1 MFYGIVSFFKSLL
14 IRGSLL
20 GVCFALYAYFTNTFI
35 DEYRAIFVVLFI
47 IIFIERAVYYTT
59 WWKFIILPYSLNLH
73 GSFKNDA
80 SKSTLYVDKFVKF
93 KTLKPKSAV
102 EEIMSVGLKSF
113 SLEYRNFVAINVD
126 DYKENAER
134 ILHFLGLIDKRYEMK
149 VYHKKNKNVVLV
161 FYSLPYEYGADLSYF
176 KPNKLFL
183 GIYEKGLYYRKLNTL
198 DHLLCV
204 GESGSGKSNF
214 MHLLNVNFLFNL
226 HKIRKMYMIDLK
238 GGVEL
243 KRYEALHNVEFVS
256 SIERLNAF
264 LDDVLVDLEASQRDL
279 LLTNKRKSDDLTLII
294 FDEVGAVSTYPDK
307 KIREAIFDKL
317 SLISMQGRAS
327 GILLFLFA
335 QKIDNTV
342 LPSCIV
348 NNLQS
353 RVLLKTSNDNNIN
366 IIDLKDNIREK
377 TTWVEVQDFN
387 KGRAI
392 YKDGL
397 TSEKYLV
404 QFPIINDTLL
414 NYIISNNMI
423 DVTHEL
429 LNQKPL

>member
-1 MFYGIVSFFKSLL
+1 MIYGIMSFLKSLL
-14 IRGSLL
+14 IRGSFLAL
-20 GVCFALYAYFTNTFI
+20 GFIAYAYFTNTSI
-35 DEYRAIFVVLFI
+35 DDYKDIFVVLFI
-47 IIFIERAVYYTT
+47 VIFMERAVHYAT

-73 GSFKNDA
+73 SNFKDDA
-80 SKSTLYVDKFVKF
+80 SRSCLHIDKFVKF
-93 KTLKPKSAV
+93 KKLKPKSV
-102 EEIMSVGLKSF
+102 IEEVMCVGLKSF

-126 DYKENAER
+126 DYRENAER

-149 VYHKKNKNVVLV
+149 VYHRKNKNVVLV
-161 FYSLPYEYGADLSYF
+161 FYSLPYQYSVDLSYF

-183 GIYEKGLYYRKLNTL
+183 GIYEKGLYYRKIDTL

-226 HKIRKMYMIDLK
+226 HKIKKMYMIDLK

-243 KRYEALHNVEFVS
+243 KRYETLDNVEFVS
-256 SIERLNAF
+256 TIERLNTL
-264 LDDVLVDLEASQRDL
+264 LDDVLVDLQASQREL
-279 LLTNKRKSDDLTLII
+279 LLSNQHKSDDLTLII

-307 KIREAIFDKL
+307 KIRESIFDKL
-317 SLISMQGRAS
+317 ALISMQGRAS

-342 LPSCIV
+342 LPSSIV
-348 NNLQS
+348 NNLQT

-377 TTWVEVQDFN
+377 ISWVEVQDFN

-397 TSEKYLV
+397 TSDKSLL
-404 QFPIINDTLL
+404 QFPIIEDKIL
-414 NYIISNNMI
+414 NFTIKADMLCITN
-423 DVTHEL
+423 EL
-429 LNQKPL
+429 LSQNPR

>member
-20 GVCFALYAYFTNTFI
+20 GVCFALYAYFTNTSI
-35 DEYRAIFVVLFI
+35 DEYKAIFVVLFSI
-47 IIFIERAVYYTT
+47 GFIERAVYYAT

-102 EEIMSVGLKSF
+102 EEVMSVGLKSF
-113 SLEYRNFVAINVD
+113 SLEYRNFVSINVD
-126 DYKENAER
+126 DYRENTER
-134 ILHFLGLIDKRYEMK
+134 ILHFLGLIDKRYEVK

-161 FYSLPYEYGADLSYF
+161 FYSLPYEYTADLSYF

-183 GIYEKGLYYRKLNTL
+183 GIYEKGLYYRKLDTL

-214 MHLLNVNFLFNL
+214 MHLLNINFLFNL
-226 HKIRKMYMIDLK
+226 HKIKKFYMVDLK

-243 KRYEALHNVEFVS
+243 KRYETLDNVEFVS
-256 SIERLNAF
+256 NIERLNTL
-264 LDDVLVDLEASQRDL
+264 LDDVLVDLQASQREL
-279 LLTNKRKSDDLTLII
+279 LLSNKRKSDELTLII
-294 FDEVGAVSTYPDK
+294 FDEIGAVSTYPDK

-317 SLISMQGRAS
+317 ALISMQGRAS
-327 GILLFLFA
+327 GILLLLFA
-335 QKIDNTV
+335 QKVDNTV
-342 LPSCIV
+342 LPSNMV

-366 IIDLKDNIREK
+366 IIDLKDSIREK
-377 TTWVEVQDFN
+377 LTWVEVQDFN

-392 YKDGL
+392 LKDGL
-397 TSEKYLV
+397 TSEKSLI
-404 QFPIINDTLL
+404 QFPIIEDNLLDTV
-414 NYIISNNMI
+414 IQPNMLEI
-423 DVTHEL
+423 TYEL
-429 LNQKPL
+429 LSQNPR

>member
-1 MFYGIVSFFKSLL
+1 MI
-14 IRGSLL
+14 
-20 GVCFALYAYFTNTFI
+20 GVCFALYAYFTNTSI
-35 DEYRAIFVVLFI
+35 DEYRAIFIVLFSI
-47 IIFIERAVYYTT
+47 LFIERAVYYLV

-73 GSFKNDA
+73 NNFKDDA
-80 SKSTLYVDKFVKF
+80 SKNDLYVDKFVRF
-93 KTLKPKSAV
+93 KTLKPKSHLEQVMA
-102 EEIMSVGLKSF
+102 IGLKSF

-126 DYKENAER
+126 DYRENAER
-134 ILHFLGLIDKRYEMK
+134 ILHFLGLIDKRYEVK

-161 FYSLPYEYGADLSYF
+161 FYSLPYKYDIDLSYF

-183 GIYEKGLYYRKLNTL
+183 GIYEKGLYYRKLSTL

-226 HKIRKMYMIDLK
+226 HKIKKMYMIDLK

-243 KRYEALHNVEFVS
+243 KRYETLDNVEFVS
-256 SIERLNAF
+256 TIERLNTL
-264 LDDVLVDLEASQRDL
+264 LDNVLSDLQASQKEL
-279 LLTNKRKSDDLTLII
+279 LLMDKRKSDELTLII

-307 KIREAIFDKL
+307 KIRESIFDKL
-317 SLISMQGRAS
+317 ALISMQGRAS

-335 QKIDNTV
+335 QKVDNTV
-342 LPSCIV
+342 LPSNIV
-348 NNLQS
+348 NNLQT

-377 TTWVEVQDFN
+377 LTWVEVQDFN

-392 YKDGL
+392 LKDGL
-397 TSEKYLV
+397 TSDKSLI
-404 QFPIINDTLL
+404 QFPIIEDKLLDTVIKTDMLE
-414 NYIISNNMI
+414 I
-423 DVTHEL
+423 TKEL
-429 LNQKPL
+429 QSQNPF

>member
-1 MFYGIVSFFKSLL
+1 MIYGIISFFKSLA
-14 IRGSLL
+14 IRGFLLL
-20 GVCFALYAYFTNTFI
+20 GAFALYAYFTNTSI
-35 DEYRAIFVVLFI
+35 DEYRAIFIVIFSIV
-47 IIFIERAVYYTT
+47 FIERAVYYLV

-73 GSFKNDA
+73 SNFKDDT
-80 SKSTLYVDKFVKF
+80 SRSYLHIDKFVRF
-93 KTLKPKSAV
+93 KKLKPKSAV

-126 DYKENAER
+126 DYKENSER
-134 ILHFLGLIDKRYEMK
+134 ILHFLGLIDKRYEVK

-161 FYSLPYEYGADLSYF
+161 FYSLPHEYTADLSYF

-243 KRYEALHNVEFVS
+243 KRYETLYNVEFVS
-256 SIERLNAF
+256 NIERLNVL
-264 LDDVLVDLEASQRDL
+264 LDDVLEDLKASQNEL
-279 LLTNKRKSDDLTLII
+279 ILTNRRKSDDLTLIV

-317 SLISMQGRAS
+317 ALISMQGRAS

-335 QKIDNTV
+335 QKTDNTI
-342 LPSCIV
+342 LPSSIV
-348 NNLQS
+348 NNLQT

-377 TTWVEVQDFN
+377 LTWVEVQDFN

-397 TSEKYLV
+397 TSEKSLI
-404 QFPIINDTLL
+404 QFPIIEDKLL
-414 NYIISNNMI
+414 NHIISNNMI

>member
-1 MFYGIVSFFKSLL
+1 MIYGIISFLKSLL

-20 GVCFALYAYFTNTFI
+20 LGCFVLYANFTDTSI
-35 DEYRAIFVVLFI
+35 DDYKAIYAVILSIV
-47 IIFIERAVYYTT
+47 FIERAVYYAT
-59 WWKFIILPYSLNLH
+59 WWKFILLPYSLNLH
-73 GSFKNDA
+73 SNFKDDA
-80 SKSTLYVDKFVKF
+80 SKNALYVDKFVKF
-93 KTLKPKSAV
+93 KRLKPKSVV
-102 EEIMSVGLKSF
+102 EEVMAVGLKSF
-113 SLEYRNFVAINVD
+113 SLEYRNFVSINVD
-126 DYKENAER
+126 DYKENGER
-134 ILHFLGLIDKRYEMK
+134 ILHFLGLIDKRYEVK

-214 MHLLNVNFLFNL
+214 MHLLNVNFLFNQ
-226 HKIRKMYMIDLK
+226 HKIKKLYMIDLK

-256 SIERLNAF
+256 SIERLNVL
-264 LDDVLVDLEASQRDL
+264 LDDVLIDLQASQREL
-279 LLTNKRKSDDLTLII
+279 LLSNKRKSDELTLII

-342 LPSCIV
+342 LPSSIV

-366 IIDLKDNIREK
+366 IIDLKDYIREK
-377 TTWVEVQDFN
+377 ISWVEVQDFN

-397 TSEKYLV
+397 TSEKTLI
-404 QFPIINDTLL
+404 QFPIIEDKFLDTLIKADML
-414 NYIISNNMI
+414 EI
-423 DVTHEL
+423 TKEL
-429 LNQKPL
+429 QSQNPF

>member
-1 MFYGIVSFFKSLL
+1 MLGI
-14 IRGSLL
+14 
-20 GVCFALYAYFTNTFI
+20 CFALYAYFTDTSI
-35 DEYRAIFVVLFI
+35 DDYKAIFIVLFS
-47 IIFIERAVYYTT
+47 IIFIERAVYYLT

-73 GSFKNDA
+73 SNFKDDT
-80 SKSTLYVDKFVKF
+80 SKNSLYVDKFVKF
-93 KTLKPKSAV
+93 KKLKPKSHLEQVMA
-102 EEIMSVGLKSF
+102 IGLKSF

-134 ILHFLGLIDKRYEMK
+134 ILHFLGLIDKRYEVK
-149 VYHKKNKNVVLV
+149 VYHKKNRNVVLV
-161 FYSLPYEYGADLSYF
+161 FYSLPYEYSVDLSYF

-214 MHLLNVNFLFNL
+214 MHLLNINFLFNL
-226 HKIRKMYMIDLK
+226 HKIKKMYMIDLK

-243 KRYEALHNVEFVS
+243 KRYEKLDNVEFVS
-256 SIERLNAF
+256 NIERLNVL
-264 LDDVLVDLEASQRDL
+264 LDDVLEDLKESQNEL
-279 LLTNKRKSDDLTLII
+279 LLSNKRKSDDLTLIV

-317 SLISMQGRAS
+317 ALISMQGRAS

-335 QKIDNTV
+335 QKIDNTI
-342 LPSCIV
+342 LPSSIV
-348 NNLQS
+348 NNLQT

-377 TTWVEVQDFN
+377 ITWVEVQDFN

-397 TSEKYLV
+397 TSDKSLI
-404 QFPIINDTLL
+404 QFPIIGDKLL

>member
-1 MFYGIVSFFKSLL
+1 MFYGIVSFLKSLL
-14 IRGSLL
+14 IRGFLI
-20 GVCFALYAYFTNTFI
+20 GVCFALYAYFTNTSI
-35 DEYRAIFVVLFI
+35 DEYKAIFALIFSIV
-47 IIFIERAVYYTT
+47 FIERAVYYAT

-73 GSFKNDA
+73 SNFKDDA
-80 SKSTLYVDKFVKF
+80 SRSYLHIDKFVKF
-93 KTLKPKSAV
+93 KRLKPKSVV
-102 EEIMSVGLKSF
+102 EEVMSVGLKSF
-113 SLEYRNFVAINVD
+113 SLEYRNFVSINVD
-126 DYKENAER
+126 DYRENAER
-134 ILHFLGLIDKRYEMK
+134 ILHFLGLIDKRYEMS
-149 VYHKKNKNVVLV
+149 VYHIKNKNVMLV
-161 FYSLPYEYGADLSYF
+161 FYSLPYEYTADLSYF

-183 GIYEKGLYYRKLNTL
+183 GIYEKGLYYRKLSTL

-214 MHLLNVNFLFNL
+214 IHLLNINFLFNL
-226 HKIRKMYMIDLK
+226 HKIKKMYMIDLK

-243 KRYEALHNVEFVS
+243 KRYETLDNVEFVS
-256 SIERLNAF
+256 SIECLNTL

-307 KIREAIFDKL
+307 KIRESIFDKL
-317 SLISMQGRAS
+317 ALISMQGRAS

-335 QKIDNTV
+335 QKVDNTI
-342 LPSCIV
+342 LPSSIV

-377 TTWVEVQDFN
+377 ISWVEVQDFN

-392 YKDGL
+392 LKDGL
-397 TSEKYLV
+397 TSDKSLI
-404 QFPIINDTLL
+404 QFPIIEDKILDIVSKANILEITR
-414 NYIISNNMI
+414 
-423 DVTHEL
+423 EL
-429 LNQKPL
+429 LSQNPR

>member
-1 MFYGIVSFFKSLL
+1 MIYGIIGFFKSLL

-20 GVCFALYAYFTNTFI
+20 GVCFALYAYFKDTSI
-35 DEYRAIFVVLFI
+35 DEYKGIFIVLFT
-47 IIFIERAVYYTT
+47 IIFIERAVYYLT

-73 GSFKNDA
+73 GSFKDDA
-80 SKSTLYVDKFVKF
+80 SRSYLHIDKFVRF
-93 KTLKPKSAV
+93 KKLKPKSAV
-102 EEIMSVGLKSF
+102 EEIMSIGLKSF

-134 ILHFLGLIDKRYEMK
+134 ILHFLGLIDKRYEMR

-161 FYSLPYEYGADLSYF
+161 FYSLPYEYSADLSYF

-214 MHLLNVNFLFNL
+214 IHLLNINFLFNL
-226 HKIRKMYMIDLK
+226 HKIKKFYMVDLK

-243 KRYEALHNVEFVS
+243 KRYETLDNVEFVS
-256 SIERLNAF
+256 NIERLNVL
-264 LDDVLVDLEASQRDL
+264 LDDVLEDLKASQNEL
-279 LLTNKRKSDDLTLII
+279 LLTNRRKSDELTLIV

-307 KIREAIFDKL
+307 KIRESIFDKL
-317 SLISMQGRAS
+317 ALISMQGRAS

-335 QKIDNTV
+335 QKIDNTI
-342 LPSCIV
+342 LPSSIV
-348 NNLQS
+348 NNLQT

-377 TTWVEVQDFN
+377 LTWVEVQDFN

-397 TSEKYLV
+397 TSEKSLV

-414 NYIISNNMI
+414 NHIISNKMI